1 MDNYFTSCSLATDL
15 LNLRTTI
22 VGTIRK
28 NRTDIP
34 KELLPSRA
42 RPEMSS
48 IFCFDNQLTLTSYV
62 PKKGKAVIL
71 LSSMHHDDT
80 VDAEDRQKPEIIQ
93 HYNKTKSGVDN
104 LDHLVGLYSVK
115 RKVRRWPMTLFFNI
129 IDVAYVSWLARNPD
143 WNVNKTHKRR
153 LFLRDLSE
161 VFSSRAPSESMPKSS
176 SYAGSSETCIQ
187 GHWFSNT
194 CCSTGRRTTSSR

>member
-1 MDNYFTSCSLATDL
+1 MH
-15 LNLRTTI
+15 
-22 VGTIRK
+22 GTIRK

-115 RKVRRWPMTLFFNI
+115 RKGSKMANDTILQHHRRI
-129 IDVAYVSWLARNPD
+129 ACVAAY
-143 WNVNKTHKRR
+143 
-153 LFLRDLSE
+153 
-161 VFSSRAPSESMPKSS
+161 M
-176 SYAGSSETCIQ
+176 
-187 GHWFSNT
+187 
-194 CCSTGRRTTSSR
+194 